1 MRLNYLS
8 MLRASAG
15 AFICALAAQGQ
26 TTPVTLKIEL
36 ANIVAYQED
45 TSDVTK
51 LATVPGVTPAGAV
64 RNLEFQIHLADIVA
78 VNDHPVKG
86 TLVRNARV
94 ISLGTSPAPGTG
106 IADVP
111 RRGVT
116 TDVFDFLND
125 DGTTLGTIVG
135 AGPFQTS
142 AALAGVFPVTGGS
155 QAFLGMRGQYTP
167 APISGVATVR
177 VASATEDP
185 ANRRTNGG
193 GRLVM
198 NFQLLPQSRPE
209 IVVFPGG
216 PTGQTPAVVHTSDFT
231 LVSPSSPA
239 KAGETLSVFVKG
251 LGPLKPAIDPG
262 RPFPASP
269 LAVVTSPIDV
279 AVNGSAAAIVKA
291 VGYPGSTDTYQVDFS
306 VPADA
311 APGNAALQVTAAWIP
326 GTVVSIPIQS

>member
-1 MRLNYLS
+1 MRRKYSS
-8 MLRASAG
+8 MLRASAC
-15 AFICALAAQGQ
+15 AFICALGAQCQ

-36 ANIVAYQED
+36 ANIVFYQQD
-45 TSDVTK
+45 TSDLTK
-51 LATVPGVTPAGAV
+51 FATASGVTPAGAV
-64 RNLEFQIHLADIVA
+64 QNFEFQIHLADIVA
-78 VNDHPVKG
+78 VNGRPVKG

-94 ISLGTSPAPGTG
+94 ISLGANPAPGTG

-116 TDVFDFLND
+116 ADVFDFLND

-135 AGPFQTS
+135 AGPFQVN
-142 AALAGVFPVTGGS
+142 AAVAGVFAVTGGS

-167 APISGVATVR
+167 TPVPGVATVR
-177 VASATEDP
+177 GASATEDP

-198 NFQLLPQSRPE
+198 NFQLLPESRPE

-216 PTGQTPAVVHTSDFT
+216 PTGQTPAVVHNADLT
-231 LVSPSSPA
+231 LVTPSTPA

-262 RPFPASP
+262 QPFPASP

-279 AVNGSAAAIVKA
+279 TVNGSAAAIVKA
-291 VGYPGSTDTYQVDFS
+291 VGYPGSTDTYQVDFTIPS
-306 VPADA
+306 DA

-326 GTVVSIPIQS
+326 GTVVSIPLQ